1 MQSYHQ
7 ELQQNKFTVYLASSS
22 QIKLHGHDY
31 LEFAYVLSGIME
43 HRIGEQTYILHPGDY
58 FIVDHGTKHQY
69 RRLSDAPL
77 RVINLLFY
85 PEFLERC
92 LAGSKSFQDVMNSYL
107 VRFCYQT
114 LKGSPTEIT
123 FHDETGHIR
132 SILKRIR
139 SEYSGKDYGYLEYIR
154 CLFVEALI
162 LTLRKIENR
171 DAAAQKSRVITEIM
185 EHMQGH
191 FAKKLQLSDYAT
203 QYHYSAAHLS
213 RKFTQET
220 GMSFLEQLQK
230 LRIAHSCHLL
240 ATTDAK
246 ISQIA
251 VSVGYEDIKFFNKL
265 FKEKLGMTPRE
276 FRSLQRQYP

>member
-1 MQSYHQ
+1 MQSYKQ
-7 ELQQNKFTVYLASSS
+7 ALQQDKFTVYLASSS
-22 QIKLHGHDY
+22 EIKLHGHDY
-31 LEFAYVLSGIME
+31 LEFAYVLSGTME

-69 RRLSDAPL
+69 RRLSEAPL
-77 RVINLLFY
+77 RVMNLLFY

-92 LAGSKSFQDVMNSYL
+92 LAGSKSFRDVMNSYL

-114 LKGSPTEIT
+114 LKVSPTEIT
-123 FHDETGHIR
+123 YHDETGHIR

-154 CLFVEALI
+154 CQFVEALI

-171 DAAAQKSRVITEIM
+171 DAPSHQSPVINEIM
-185 EHMQGH
+185 EHMQQH
-191 FAKKLQLSDYAT
+191 YAQKLQLSDYAA

-213 RKFTQET
+213 RKFAQET

-230 LRIAHSCHLL
+230 LRIAQSCHLL
-240 ATTDAK
+240 TTTDAK
-246 ISQIA
+246 VSQIA
-251 VSVGYEDIKFFNKL
+251 ANVGYEDIKFFNML
-265 FKEKLGMTPRE
+265 FKQKLGMTPRE
-276 FRSLQRQYP
+276 FRSLQRQYL